1 MDFPTRI
8 RKRFSWQL
16 AALTLCLLLVP
27 LIMNS
32 CGTSSYNTPVTPK
45 TSATL
50 LSPETLKT
58 WVDSG
63 IVNSTGFDRVVIL
76 DITSMA
82 TYTAGHIP
90 GAQFVNSGDIAQTRM
105 EGPATD
111 VTMVLDGSRMD
122 ALVQKYGIDKNTTIV
137 FTSGAASPGAGSV
150 LTATRSYW
158 IFRYWGFSKEK
169 LKVLDGI
176 NFAWNALYG
185 LTPGDPPVP
194 VPSTYS
200 VKNNVQLRTDLRTSL
215 AEMIQV
221 AEGRLAN
228 AIPVDMRTTPATA
241 SYAGNRGSTQG
252 VFKPGVPGDSTTLPI
267 DSVAFEGRMKR
278 AQALDYT
285 TMLITGSTITA
296 DNFRFKSAK
305 DLAAMFDAIGIKS
318 TTIAHV
324 Y

>member
-1 MDFPTRI
+1 MMDFPTRI

-111 VTMVLDGSRMD
+111 VTMVLDGSRID
-122 ALVQKYGIDKNTTIV
+122 ALVQKYGIDRDTTIV
-137 FTSGAASPGAGSV
+137 ITSGPTTPTSAASAGSV
-150 LTATRSYW
+150 LTATRAYW
-158 IFRYWGFSKEK
+158 IFRYWGFPKEK

-176 NFAWNALYG
+176 NFAWKAAYG
-185 LTPGDPPVP
+185 LDTEIPPSP
-194 VPSTYS
+194 TPSTYS
-200 VKNNVQLRTDLRTSL
+200 VKNNAQLRTDLRASL
-215 AEMIQV
+215 SDMIKV
-221 AEGRLAN
+221 AEGKVAN
-228 AIPVDMRTTPATA
+228 AVPVDMRTAPTA
-241 SYAGNRGSTQG
+241 GSYAGYRGSTGG
-252 VFKPGVPGDSTTLPI
+252 VFNPGSDF
-267 DSVAFEGRMKR
+267 VAFEGRIKGAKAM
-278 AQALDYT
+278 DYT
-285 TMLITGSTITA
+285 TLFDPA
-296 DNFRFKSAK
+296 NNYRFKSA
-305 DLAAMFDAIGIKS
+305 DVLAAMFAAISIDS
-318 TTIAHV
+318 TKIAHV

>member
-1 MDFPTRI
+1 MEFIKKHWTGGRWL
-8 RKRFSWQL
+8 FVALLMSLL
-16 AALTLCLLLVP
+16 ASPLL
-27 LIMNS
+27 INS
-32 CGTSSYNTPVTPK
+32 CSTTNYDTPITPR

-50 LSPETLKT
+50 IAPETLKT

-63 IVNSTGFDRVVIL
+63 IVNSTGYDKVIIL
-76 DITSMA
+76 DVTSLA

-111 VTMVLDGSRMD
+111 VTMVLDGARID

-137 FTSGAASPGAGSV
+137 FTSGAASPSASTI
-150 LTATRSYW
+150 LNATRSYW
-158 IFRYWGFSKEK
+158 IFRYWGFPKEK

-176 NFAWNALYG
+176 NFAWKALYG

-194 VPSTYS
+194 VPSTFS
-200 VKNNVQLRTDLRTSL
+200 VKNNVQLRADLRSSL

-221 AEGRLAN
+221 AEGRQAN

-241 SYAGNRGSTQG
+241 SYAGNRGSTTG
-252 VFKPGVPGDSTTLPI
+252 VFLPPPAGAPAAQN
-267 DSVAFEGRMKR
+267 DYVAFEGRLKR